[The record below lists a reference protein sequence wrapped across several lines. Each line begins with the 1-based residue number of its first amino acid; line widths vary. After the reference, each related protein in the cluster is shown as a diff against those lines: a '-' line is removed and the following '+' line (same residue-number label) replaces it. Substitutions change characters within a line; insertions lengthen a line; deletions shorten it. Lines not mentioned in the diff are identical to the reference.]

1 MTSPVILFL
10 GFGYTSQ
17 FTAQYFTEAGYEI
30 YGTTRGNKE
39 LIFPK
44 TSNIHLVSFSTS
56 SINPI
61 IDRIEHIVVSVPPS
75 IQNNSYNDPALSLMK
90 SVLKES
96 SNNLQSIT
104 YLSTTG
110 IYGDHEGR
118 WVNETTQPNPNN
130 ARSNARLQSE
140 QRWDELCNRLNIKL
154 RIFRLAG
161 IYGPGRNAL
170 MHVRDGSAK
179 SIFKNGQVFSR
190 IHVEDIAN
198 IIHKTIMHRP
208 GSDGIFNIADDYPC
222 STIEVNNYAA
232 KLLSMPEPEIV
243 HIDDANLSV
252 MGKEFYSSCRRVN
265 NDKVKQLL
273 QIQLLYPTYRE
284 GLEAIYSK
292 LL

>member
-1 MTSPVILFL
+1 MISPVILFL

-17 FTAQYFTEAGYEI
+17 FTAQYFTEERCEI
-30 YGTTRGNKE
+30 YGTTRSNKE

-44 TSNIHLVSFSTS
+44 TKNVHLVNFSAS
-56 SINPI
+56 AIAAI
-61 IDRIEHIVVSVPPS
+61 IDRIEHVVVSVPPT
-75 IQNNSYNDPALSLMK
+75 IQDNSYDDSALSLME

-104 YLSTTG
+104 YLSTTS

-140 QRWDELCNRLNIKL
+140 QGCKELCNRLNIKL

-170 MHVRDGSAK
+170 MRVKDGSAK
-179 SIFKNGQVFSR
+179 SIFKDGQVFSR

-198 IIHKTIMHRP
+198 IIHKAIMQKP
-208 GSDGIFNIADDYPC
+208 DSEGIYNIADDYPC

-243 HIDDANLSV
+243 HIDNADLSV
-252 MGKEFYSSCRRVN
+252 MGKEFYSSCRRVS

-273 QIQLLYPTYRE
+273 QIRLLYPTYRE
-284 GLEAIYSK
+284 GLEAIHNTF
-292 LL
+292 